1 LASLPHFSYAILFS
15 GFDVGMKV
23 LVNGI
28 PLLSPLTGIGQY
40 IRYLFSAMDEYQMA
54 DVFMRYGLRIEKGVH
69 LPSEG
74 RARVMSGANSV
85 FKRIVPYH
93 RALRNLAEKAMFSYQ
108 RKSALKGALYHEPSY
123 IAMPFDGPLVLTVCD
138 MSCFDQPET
147 HPAERVR
154 LMQRELPKSL
164 ARADHVVVISEF
176 SGKALRRWFDIP
188 AEKMTT
194 TYLAADPKFR
204 PHSGV
209 ALAAALGELGLS
221 AGAYVLCVGTLEP
234 RKNLTTLFEAY
245 AALPQAL
252 RQHFPLVVAGM
263 SGWNTD
269 GLMTAAKSLI
279 DSGELRLLGYVTDAL
294 IPPLYAGAAA
304 FCYPSRYEG
313 FGLPV
318 LEAMASGV
326 PVLTSNQTSL
336 PEVVGEAG
344 LMVDPDDVEQ
354 MCESL
359 RQLLEDRV
367 LAAQLGAA
375 GLARAQTFSWNRC
388 AQETLGVYQQ
398 VMTARG
404 LSHE

>member
-1 LASLPHFSYAILFS
+1 
-15 GFDVGMKV
+15 MKV

-40 IRYLFSAMDEYQMA
+40 IRYLFSAMDENQLAEVYMH
-54 DVFMRYGLRIEKGVH
+54 YGLRMERGVH
-69 LPSEG
+69 LPREG
-74 RARVMSGANSV
+74 VARVMAGANSV
-85 FKRIVPYH
+85 FKRIVPYP
-93 RALRNLAEKAMFSYQ
+93 RTLRKLAENAMFSYQ
-108 RKSALKGALYHEPSY
+108 CRVALKGALYHEPSY
-123 IAMPFDGPLVLTVCD
+123 TALPFDGPLVLTVCD
-138 MSCFDQPET
+138 MSCFDHPET

-154 LMQRELPKSL
+154 LLQTEMPKSL
-164 ARADHVVVISEF
+164 ARADHVVVISES
-176 SGKALRRWFDIP
+176 SGQALRRWFDVP
-188 AEKMTT
+188 LEKITT

-204 PHSGV
+204 PHS
-209 ALAAALGELGLS
+209 AAALVGPLGQLGLS

-234 RKNLTTLFEAY
+234 RKNLSTLFEAY

-252 RQHFPLVVAGM
+252 RHSFPLVVAGM
-263 SGWNTD
+263 SGWHTD
-269 GLMTAAKSLI
+269 GLMAAAKRLI
-279 DSGELRLLGYVTDAL
+279 DSGELRLLGYVADAL
-294 IPPLYAGAAA
+294 IPALYAGAAA

-336 PEVVGEAG
+336 PEVVGQAG
-344 LMVDPDDVEQ
+344 LMVDPDDVGQ
-354 MCESL
+354 MSESL

-388 AQETLGVYQQ
+388 AQETLGVYQK

-404 LSHE
+404 LSDE